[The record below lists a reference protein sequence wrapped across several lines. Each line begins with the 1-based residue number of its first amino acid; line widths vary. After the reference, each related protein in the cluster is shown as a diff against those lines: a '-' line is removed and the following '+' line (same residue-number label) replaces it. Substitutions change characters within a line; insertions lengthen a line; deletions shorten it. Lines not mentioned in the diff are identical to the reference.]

1 MNCSCGVPV
10 ATRTVRKEGPNQGKS
25 YQCCARNTC
34 NYYVWLGNGTLP
46 AVIQPTYGHAPQNN
60 VAPQI
65 PSSNKIPVSIHLH
78 RIDSSPCRIWFR
90 VQYPRCESIDKCIMD
105 IPSDM
110 KMYEEAKKL
119 WSLDFRVYEEL
130 IPRLQSSE
138 FSSIVHLNEL
148 PLFIV
153 RGLRNFLL
161 SMEKTVD
168 EEISINV
175 RPSFLDQLKNFQKD
189 GVKFVIRRNGRAL
202 IGDEMGCGK
211 TIQAIA
217 VMEHFQQHWPAL
229 ILLPPTLISQWKEEL
244 LRFCDGLLTERDICC
259 IRNASDAID
268 GKVCLVPYTRLLG
281 LTAAKKLKPEQYGI
295 VICDE
300 SHQLKSKD
308 AKRSNLAI
316 PFLKK
321 ATVAVCLS
329 GTPATNR
336 PVELYTQL
344 HGLLPKVFNDYD
356 GFTKR
361 YCNAKASHF
370 SKAMD
375 VRGSSNEAELK
386 LILEGLVMIRRL
398 KSQVAHELPDKRR
411 ETRYINPDPCY
422 LPEINRLRKAADQF
436 AEQLRDPRNDAATLK
451 RLSSAQ
457 QVNMVA
463 QYEVCGLAKI
473 PGVIEEIKTLLTAAK
488 LIQPLPD
495 TKHQSQNSRHM
506 VTKVCSDGVID
517 LSSEDNLPS
526 CPVVSIIEDDAVGFS
541 EDVIELDTLDEHRFD
556 SKARELEDDDVDDL
570 LFSEPVQRK
579 RPKKK
584 ALLKNSKTRKRKRP
598 KYDILDTSEDEDA
611 AQDLE
616 ASESECDEAAA
627 AWRRILRGC
636 SSASKA
642 ASKADAAGAK
652 EKRSHKIIVFAHHK
666 KVMDALEDCLRDF
679 GVLYIRVDGD
689 ATQTKRDAL
698 IKQFQDDDL
707 TDIALLSVTACGTGL
722 NLTRASI
729 AVFAELSWSHGSIL
743 QAEDRIHR

>member
-1 MNCSCGVPV
+1 M
-10 ATRTVRKEGPNQGKS
+10 KS
-25 YQCCARNTC
+25 Y
-34 NYYVWLGNGTLP
+34 
-46 AVIQPTYGHAPQNN
+46 
-60 VAPQI
+60 
-65 PSSNKIPVSIHLH
+65 
-78 RIDSSPCRIWFR
+78 D
-90 VQYPRCESIDKCIMD
+90 
-105 IPSDM
+105 
-110 KMYEEAKKL
+110 EAKKL
-119 WSLDFRVYEEL
+119 WCIDFRMYEEL

-138 FSSIVHLNEL
+138 FNTLVHLNEL

-153 RGLRNFLL
+153 RGLRNFLK
-161 SMEKTVD
+161 SIEQAVD
-168 EEISINV
+168 EEIAINI
-175 RPSFLDQLKNFQKD
+175 RPSFLDQLKNFQKE
-189 GVKFVIRRNGRAL
+189 GVRFVIRRNGRAL

-217 VMEHFQQHWPAL
+217 VMEHYQQHWPAL

-259 IRNASDAID
+259 IRKASDAIN
-268 GKVCLVPYTRLLG
+268 GKACLVPYTRLQG
-281 LTAAKKLKPEQYGI
+281 LTAAKKLKPEQFGV

-321 ATVAVCLS
+321 ATVAICLS

-411 ETRYINPDPCY
+411 ETRYVKPDPCY
-422 LPEINRLRKAADQF
+422 LPEIKRLRKAADQF
-436 AEQLRDPRNDAATLK
+436 AEQLRDPRNDAAALK
-451 RLSSAQ
+451 RLTSAV

-473 PGVIEEIKTLLTAAK
+473 PGVVEEIKTLLTAAK
-488 LIQPLPD
+488 LIRPHNSPHCSSCRQIA
-495 TKHQSQNSRHM
+495 TKSNS
-506 VTKVCSDGVID
+506 SGVID
-517 LSSEDNLPS
+517 LCADDKLPS
-526 CPVVSIIEDDAVGFS
+526 YPVLSTIENDAIGFS
-541 EDVIELDTLDEHRFD
+541 EEVIELDATPERGKD
-556 SKARELEDDDVDDL
+556 SVSEEEDDL
-570 LFSEPVQRK
+570 LFSEPKKQK
-579 RPKKK
+579 ISKKK
-584 ALLKNSKTRKRKRP
+584 AHSKPSRIKKRKRQS
-598 KYDILDTSEDEDA
+598 KYKYLESSEDEGSVE
-611 AQDLE
+611 DLE
-616 ASESECDEAAA
+616 ECESECEEAGDEAAA

-636 SSASKA
+636 SVSKAA
-642 ASKADAAGAK
+642 ASKAGGSGSK
-652 EKRSHKIIVFAHHK
+652 ERTSHKIIVFAHHK

-689 ATQTKRDAL
+689 ATQAKRDAL

-743 QAEDRIHR
+743 QAEDRIHRYLLLLILFSRLMIVFC